1 MEYRELEF
9 TSPREEKDF
18 GKWLTESPFN
28 PMACAVP
35 RENIAWEKVLN
46 LFRSEEERKKE
57 GWYCSFQDVYGE
69 LLAEFSGEAAPRPPL
84 EDQMAEAMQ
93 VLHGSVRLGAS
104 KVMQL
109 ARRGYPPAM
118 ALASDFFAHDFVLH
132 SGKVR
137 NDLAFRY
144 ARDAVDAGYEGALA
158 MLGFYSALG
167 IGAKKDSQ
175 KAIELLQKGNDC
187 RHPGNYRFMALVFG
201 YGILTEKDP
210 QAAMDYVS
218 AAMQEGDLF
227 AFLAMRDLLNNGLLP
242 QDEYEPPELTTLP
255 NGVQIDARI
264 YPPLQEMYDAMFAA
278 GYAPFTREGFRTF
291 ADQQEIMETR
301 IARHIAEGYSQE
313 AAKIQAEKYV
323 AIPGKSEHQTG
334 LAVDINASDGNSW
347 PLYGWLSQHAY
358 EYGFILRYPQGA
370 EGITGY
376 QYEPWHYRYVGK
388 AAAAEITAKNI
399 TLEEYLS

>member
-158 MLGFYSALG
+158 MLGFYYALG
-167 IGAKKDSQ
+167 IGVKKDSQ

-210 QAAMDYVS
+210 QAALDYVS

-242 QDEYEPPELTTLP
+242 QDEYEPPELTAYGYGNPFATYFWARRILAILFSP
-255 NGVQIDARI
+255 EYKPTGEERGTASAVFQWLHAAATHFDMPVAGWMLESLAKDAETRTFGDVSFSFAEI
-264 YPPLQEMYDAMFAA
+264 APAAIAEAERNYASAQEEAARQDGEGDSPAPLQ
-278 GYAPFTREGFRTF
+278 
-291 ADQQEIMETR
+291 
-301 IARHIAEGYSQE
+301 
-313 AAKIQAEKYV
+313 
-323 AIPGKSEHQTG
+323 
-334 LAVDINASDGNSW
+334 
-347 PLYGWLSQHAY
+347 
-358 EYGFILRYPQGA
+358 
-370 EGITGY
+370 
-376 QYEPWHYRYVGK
+376 
-388 AAAAEITAKNI
+388 
-399 TLEEYLS
+399 